1 MSEQRDIILSAALHE
16 FAGSGLAGARLQN
29 IADEVGVTKAMIHYY
44 FGSKDKL
51 FREVFTEAYRTL
63 MGDLMKILDNDEP
76 VFKKIEAFIQQA
88 VDQFHAHPELV
99 DFVANAMNKY
109 PESTVPLM
117 RDLLEYDKSVFEEQL
132 QEAASR
138 YEIAAVDSEQVV
150 LNMLSLCMFPY
161 GARVFMSEL
170 LHKESEQAYRELLEQ
185 RKGIITDTIIN
196 WLAS

>member
-1 MSEQRDIILSAALHE
+1 MSDQRGNILEAALDE
-16 FAGSGLAGARLQN
+16 FAGNGLAGARLKN
-29 IADEVGVTKAMIHYY
+29 IADDVGVTKAMIHYY
-44 FGSKDKL
+44 FGSKENL
-51 FREVFTEAYRTL
+51 FKEVFAEAYHTVI
-63 MGDLMKILDNDEP
+63 GDLMNCLEKDESIF
-76 VFKKIEAFIQQA
+76 VKIEEFIEQA
-88 VDQFHAHPELV
+88 VDRFHIYPSLV
-99 DFVANAMNKY
+99 DFLVNAMNKN

-117 RDLLEYDKSVFEEQL
+117 RDLMDYDSSVFENQL
-132 QEAASR
+132 QEAASQ
-138 YEIAAVDSEQVV
+138 YEIAAVNCDQVV